1 MSGKKLLE
9 GVRVANVG
17 VELFAESL
25 AAQNA
30 PVVQVDWRPPA
41 GGDTDMIETLS
52 TDWRLA
58 MRPTTSPSSVF
69 RPQGPYGW
77 T

>member
-30 PVVQVDWRPPA
+30 PYCRWTGVPPPEE
-41 GGDTDMIETLS
+41 I
-52 TDWRLA
+52 
-58 MRPTTSPSSVF
+58 PT
-69 RPQGPYGW
+69 
-77 T
+77 